1 MYPMDPLCLCLA
13 GWFQAYI
20 KVPYLPYPFSASFS
34 LRLILLALIKSLA
47 HLEPHV
53 PELLD
58 LAPDESGHPG
68 EDAVLHGRGE
78 GASLGGIG
86 GQVPA
91 HDVLNPLRGQDEQN
105 CGEESLVSERGNL
118 INNLIQT
125 RVDWS
130 VKTKVETQVK
140 KLIIFL

>member
-1 MYPMDPLCLCLA
+1 MTLKTN
-13 GWFQAYI
+13 WFQSNT
-20 KVPYLPYPFSASFS
+20 KVPYPFSGSFS
-34 LRLILLALIKSLA
+34 LLLILLALIKSWT
-47 HLEPHV
+47 HLESHV

-68 EDAVLHGRGE
+68 EDAVLHCGGE
-78 GASLGGIG
+78 RAALGGVG